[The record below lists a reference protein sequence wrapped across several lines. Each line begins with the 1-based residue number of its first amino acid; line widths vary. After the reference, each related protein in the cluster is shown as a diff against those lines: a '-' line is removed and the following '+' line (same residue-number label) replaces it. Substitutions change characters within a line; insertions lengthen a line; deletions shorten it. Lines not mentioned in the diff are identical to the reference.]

1 MRYAVRHA
9 TVYEYG
15 GDVAHSHH
23 LLHLKPREFA
33 YQRCLDHSLKLDPPP
48 STEREDLDAFGNGIS
63 RLEYDRSHDRLSVVA
78 EMRVEIFPRAPEPL
92 ETCEPWETLRERLCY
107 HAAPLAAADLEA
119 CRYRMRSD
127 HVPIKQTFWDYAA
140 DCFAPGRSIGA
151 AAQDLMRKIHREF
164 KYAPGTTNNRT
175 SISEVLKNRRGV

>member
-48 STEREDLDAFGNGIS
+48 SAEREDLDAFGNGIA
-63 RLEYDRSHDRLSVVA
+63 RLEYDRSHDRLSVDRRDDGRDLPA
-78 EMRVEIFPRAPEPL
+78 RA
-92 ETCEPWETLRERLCY
+92 
-107 HAAPLAAADLEA
+107 
-119 CRYRMRSD
+119 
-127 HVPIKQTFWDYAA
+127 
-140 DCFAPGRSIGA
+140 
-151 AAQDLMRKIHREF
+151 
-164 KYAPGTTNNRT
+164 
-175 SISEVLKNRRGV
+175 